1 MKSRALRI
9 WIIAAL
15 TPALAAA
22 IIRLIWGMTRNPHPG
37 SLTIMIALVIASSI
51 TYALLLYLTIK
62 PSLKKLRSLPV
73 AITATVI
80 AGGGVIGC
88 IIHFFRYISSPK
100 ANLFINFFLAG
111 ILLASAIAICG
122 LILWVFW
129 RLHKGKEV

>member
-1 MKSRALRI
+1 MKTRTLRV

-37 SLTIMIALVIASSI
+37 SLAIMIALMVAASI

-62 PSLKKLRSLPV
+62 PSLKKLKSLPV

-80 AGGGVIGC
+80 AGGGIIGC

-100 ANLFINFFLAG
+100 ANSFLNFFLAG
-111 ILLASAIAICG
+111 ILLASALAICG

-129 RLHKGKEV
+129 RLQKGKEV